1 MNRRQWMVLP
11 WAATALLR
19 RGAAQQQ
26 ATQEQ
31 LPAGVPVEEPENILL
46 KDYYPKSI
54 YRIPQ
59 TVIPKAKYP
68 AIDVHCHGFR
78 PPQGV
83 DEAVKVM
90 DAAGI
95 EKSVIFTGA
104 STLER
109 FNEVK
114 ALYSKYPS
122 RFYLWCSFDLTGAD
136 QPDFPANAV
145 KALED
150 CHRAGA
156 AGVGELSDK
165 GRGLGGRGGGRGGRG
180 GRAAGGR
187 APGGDP
193 NGPAPSNVETIGP
206 HPDDGRMDPLW
217 QKCSQ
222 LGMPVN
228 IHVSDPIWSYQ
239 KLDNTN
245 DGLMNGYTWRI
256 DVKPNMY
263 GHNELIESLER
274 AVKKHPK
281 TIFIACHF
289 MNLDYD
295 LTRLG
300 QIFDRNPNLY
310 ADVSARFAETATIP
324 RYVNQF
330 IQKYQRR
337 ICYGTDMPYTARMFG
352 TTFRILESNDEH
364 FYERDQYFNYNYHW
378 PLHGFGLPAAALK
391 DVYHDNA
398 MRAFQEARKNA
409 A

>member
-1 MNRRQWMVLP
+1 MMNRRQCIALP
-11 WAATALLR
+11 LMAMAVPRAVAQGE
-19 RGAAQQQ
+19 GAK
-26 ATQEQ
+26 EP
-31 LPAGVPVEEPENILL
+31 LPAGVPVEEPESVLL
-46 KDYYPKSI
+46 KDYYPRSI

-59 TVIPKAKYP
+59 TSIPKAKYP
-68 AIDVHCHGFR
+68 VVDVHCHGFR

-83 DEAVKVM
+83 DDAVRVM

-95 EKSVIFTGA
+95 EKAVIFTGA

-109 FNEVK
+109 FNEIK
-114 ALYSKYPS
+114 ALYSNHAG
-122 RFYLWCSFDLTGAD
+122 RFDLWCGFDFTGAD
-136 QPDFPANAV
+136 QPGFPDNAV
-145 KALED
+145 KMLEA
-150 CHRAGA
+150 CHHAGA
-156 AGVGELSDK
+156 TGVGELSDK
-165 GRGLGGRGGGRGGRG
+165 GRGFGSRGGGRGGRAS
-180 GRAAGGR
+180 AA
-187 APGGDP
+187 PP
-193 NGPAPSNVETIGP
+193 NPDLIGP
-206 HPDDGRMDPLW
+206 HPDDTRMDPLW

-222 LGMPVN
+222 LGMPLNV
-228 IHVSDPIWSYQ
+228 HVSDPVWSYQ
-239 KLDNTN
+239 RLDNTN

-281 TIFIACHF
+281 TIFIACHL

-300 QIFDRNPNLY
+300 QILDRNPNLY

-324 RYVNQF
+324 RFVSQF
-330 IQKYQRR
+330 IGKYHNR
-337 ICYGTDMPYTARMFG
+337 ICYGTDMPYNARMFS

-378 PLHGFGLPAAALK
+378 PLNGFGLPDSILK
-391 DVYHDNA
+391 NVYHDNA
-398 MRAFQEARKNA
+398 MRAFEEARKNA

>member
-1 MNRRQWMVLP
+1 MNRRQWMALP
-11 WAATALLR
+11 WVAAALGR
-19 RGAAQQQ
+19 SSAQEPAASP
-26 ATQEQ
+26 Q
-31 LPAGVPVEEPENILL
+31 LPSGVPVEEPDNVLL

-54 YRIPQ
+54 YKIPQ
-59 TVIPKAKYP
+59 SAIPKARYP

-78 PPQGV
+78 PPQSV
-83 DEAVKVM
+83 EEAVKFM

-104 STLER
+104 STPER

-114 ALYSKYPS
+114 APYAGHAG
-122 RFYLWCSFDLTGAD
+122 RFDLWCGFDFTGAD
-136 QPDFPANAV
+136 QPGFPSNAV
-145 KALED
+145 KALEE

-156 AGVGELSDK
+156 VGIGELSDK
-165 GRGLGGRGGGRGGRG
+165 GRGFGARGGGRGGRRGAGDRG
-180 GRAAGGR
+180 GADRGG
-187 APGGDP
+187 A
-193 NGPAPSNVETIGP
+193 APSNAETIGP
-206 HPDDGRMDPLW
+206 HPDDPRMDPLW

-228 IHVSDPIWSYQ
+228 VHVSDPIWSYQ

-263 GHNELIESLER
+263 GHDQLIESLER
-274 AVKKHPK
+274 AAGKHPK
-281 TIFIACHF
+281 TVFIACHF

-300 QIFDRNPNLY
+300 GILDRNPNLY
-310 ADVSARFAETATIP
+310 VDVSARFAETATIP
-324 RYVNQF
+324 KFVAQF
-330 IQKYQRR
+330 FQKHQKR
-337 ICYGTDMPYTARMFG
+337 ICYGTDMPYNARMFA

-378 PLHGFGLPAAALK
+378 PLNGFGLPAPVLK

-398 MRAFQEARKNA
+398 LRAFQQARKNA
-409 A
+409 T

>member
-1 MNRRQWMVLP
+1 MNRRQWIEFTL
-11 WAATALLR
+11 AAMAVR
-19 RGAAQQQ
+19 QGVAQEEGAKQP
-26 ATQEQ
+26 
-31 LPAGVPVEEPENILL
+31 LPAGVPLEEPENILL
-46 KDYYPKSI
+46 KDYYPRSI

-59 TVIPKAKYP
+59 TSIPKAKYP
-68 AIDVHCHGFR
+68 VVDVHCHGFR
-78 PPQGV
+78 PPQTV

-95 EKSVIFTGA
+95 EKTVIFTGA
-104 STLER
+104 STLDR
-109 FNEVK
+109 FNEIK
-114 ALYSKYPS
+114 ALYSNHAG
-122 RFYLWCSFDLTGAD
+122 RFDLWCGFDFTGAD
-136 QPDFPANAV
+136 HPDFPANAV
-145 KALED
+145 KALET

-156 AGVGELSDK
+156 VGVGELSDK
-165 GRGLGGRGGGRGGRG
+165 GRGFGIRGGGRGGRG
-180 GRAAGGR
+180 AG
-187 APGGDP
+187 APP
-193 NGPAPSNVETIGP
+193 PSVDLIGP
-206 HPDDGRMDPLW
+206 HPDDARMDPLW

-228 IHVSDPIWSYQ
+228 VHISDPIWSYQ

-263 GHNELIESLER
+263 GHNELIESMER

-281 TIFIACHF
+281 TIFIACHL

-324 RYVNQF
+324 KFVSQF
-330 IQKYQRR
+330 IGKYHNR
-337 ICYGTDMPYTARMFG
+337 ICYGTDMPYNARMFG

-378 PLHGFGLPAAALK
+378 PLNGFGLPDSVLK
-391 DVYHDNA
+391 SLYHDNA
-398 MRAFQEARKNA
+398 MRAFEEARKNA